1 MRNLDTEFKGWN
13 TTVKTGI
20 IEGITKGTI
29 DFAKNFG
36 HYLAKDESEEKNGK
50 KITSC
55 GKLTTSQLRKFFGA
69 VKRLQTTGYNES
81 SFLMLKPQLAY
92 AVGRAKNGNNNNKI
106 KDLYEVLSVAIDTVV
121 DNETKNPDIYFKNF
135 IAIFEAIVAYHK
147 EKE

>member
-55 GKLTTSQLRKFFGA
+55 GKLTTSQLRKFFGSLTFESPTA
-69 VKRLQTTGYNES
+69 PASKRNGKSRIVELHERNFFKFPIIDRGTTIRNLTIDENQRS
-81 SFLMLKPQLAY
+81 D
-92 AVGRAKNGNNNNKI
+92 I
-106 KDLYEVLSVAIDTVV
+106 KADRGGL
-121 DNETKNPDIYFKNF
+121 
-135 IAIFEAIVAYHK
+135 
-147 EKE
+147 